1 LTIPKVI
8 THVKKVKGWYLIK
21 RMEVIDGKD
30 RYVVLWKETDWYKT
44 EEELVK
50 AVEKGLLRT
59 AEIQIIEA

>member
-8 THVKKVKGWYLIK
+8 AHVKKVKGWYLIK

-50 AVEKGLLRT
+50 VVEKGLLRT
-59 AEIQIIEA
+59 AEIQIIEV